1 MSDSIA
7 DELLRVVAFSS
18 SQLRDIDIAV
28 VADRPAPDRWS
39 IKQVLGHLIDSA
51 CNNHQRFVRAQEA
64 EALVFPAYDQNH
76 WVDVQHFD
84 DVDWEQL
91 VDLWKNYN
99 KHLAHVLRNVPASA
113 HLVPCTIGQ
122 YETVTLHFLMNDYV
136 VHLKHHLRKI
146 AERAKISPEE
156 MGC

>member
-18 SQLRDIDIAV
+18 SQLRDIDLAV

-76 WVDVQHFD
+76 WVDVQRFD
-84 DVDWEQL
+84 DVDWDQL
-91 VDLWKNYN
+91 VDLWKNSW
-99 KHLAHVLRNVPASA
+99 PTSSA
-113 HLVPCTIGQ
+113 TCQLPLIWSLVRSDSTRPWRST
-122 YETVTLHFLMNDYV
+122 
-136 VHLKHHLRKI
+136 
-146 AERAKISPEE
+146 S
-156 MGC
+156 